1 MLNRPRGGMKAI
13 LESNRVLVMN
23 IQLRKVSES
32 TPNDLVICISF
43 EKSNLYIL
51 CIQTEKL
58 KQNKTKKKDEE
69 EEEERKTL
77 IDF

>member
-58 KQNKTKKKDEE
+58 KQNKTKKKTKKKKKKE
-69 EEEERKTL
+69 KL
-77 IDF
+77 